1 MATLTF
7 RPLGPARTASVV
19 GLLVGSAGGVVLGFA
34 AAPMPSAVVA
44 LVVTAVL
51 VGATRGWWAPLVAA
65 VVGLVEVLR
74 FALSGSAA
82 GLLVLDEPLL
92 LAGSW
97 LRAIGVGLAL
107 VAGVVAMREGAS
119 SRDGHRTR

>member
-7 RPLGPARTASVV
+7 RPLGPARTATVV
-19 GLLVGSAGGVVLGFA
+19 GLLVGAAGAVVLGFA
-34 AAPMPSAVVA
+34 AAPMPLAVVA
-44 LVVTAVL
+44 LVVAAVL
-51 VGATRGWWAPLVAA
+51 VGATRGWWTPLFAA
-65 VVGLVEVLR
+65 LVGLAEVLW
-74 FALSGSAA
+74 FVLSGSAA
-82 GLLVLDEPLL
+82 GLLALDEPLW

-97 LRAIGVGLAL
+97 LRGTGVVLAL